1 MKTNDEALLKIKYN
15 VLHEVAKLA
24 FAGELE
30 EKRDEIP
37 FKLIP
42 GPKAQFRCCVY
53 KEREIIRQRVR
64 LAEGKCPSNV
74 HSDNMIQ
81 VISSACEE
89 CPITRFV
96 VTDNCQ
102 KCMGKACQNACNF
115 GAISMGRDRAHID
128 PGKCKEC
135 GKCSQACP
143 YNAIAELI
151 RPCRRACP
159 VDAIDMDLETGIC
172 RIDESKCI
180 QCGACVRSCPFG
192 AITTKVFIVHVINEI
207 KAGKKVVAMVA
218 PAAEGEFGADI
229 TMGSWRTALKKVGF
243 TDMVEVAVGG
253 DMTAAYEAMEWA
265 EAYKE
270 GKKMTT
276 SCCPAFV
283 NMIRKHYPA
292 LIDNMST
299 TVSPMVAVSRMLKA
313 KDPETVTVFI
323 GPCMAKKSEAADKS
337 IEGNADYVLTFGE
350 AIELMGAKDVKLEP
364 EEYADQE
371 GSVFGKRFGNGGG
384 LTNAVIQCLKEQG
397 QSTDIKVAKCSGPA
411 DVKKA
416 LLLMKV
422 GRLPEDFI
430 EGMMCQGGCV
440 GGPSNLK
447 QEVVWKKDRD
457 ALIAKADGRGVWE
470 NLKNYDMD
478 SFSMHRSF
486 AKKED
491 AENK

>member
-283 NMIRKHYPA
+283 NMIRKHYPT

-350 AIELMGAKDVKLEP
+350 AIELMGTKDVKLEP

-384 LTNAVIQCLKEQG
+384 VTNAVIQCLKEQG
-397 QSTDIKVAKCSGPA
+397 QNTDIKVAKCSGPA